1 MGHSLLSLCYLGH
14 PCCPSVAWVFLCCP
28 LNLSRGHYALLLHE
42 KQILPTQSLTV
53 WSWHVPVWEPRGTF
67 NSPFFLPEVWELGRR
82 QLGGSPLR
90 NWVGLGELRSRSQA
104 GPLPKNFIEC
114 RDGER
119 KKALCC
125 SALLPIRTQAG
136 QTGTLL

>member
-1 MGHSLLSLCYLGH
+1 MLEASLLLGSFFAVPLLLGSSCTVPQISLEDT
-14 PCCPSVAWVFLCCP
+14 VLCCFMR
-28 LNLSRGHYALLLHE
+28 SRFSRH
-42 KQILPTQSLTV
+42 TQSLTV
-53 WSWHVPVWEPRGTF
+53 WSWHVPVWEPRPTL
-67 NSPFFLPEVWELGRR
+67 NSPFFLPEAWELGRR

-114 RDGER
+114 RDGKR